1 MYSLSLSLSVFVCT
15 LPCSTPILPMS
26 SSFPSFSIS
35 LCGWWSD
42 LSLYV
47 CSLEQAPHR
56 DLVDELL
63 FYFFVLE
70 IAMLEGIANAL
81 AVIYMPGGD
90 ISTLRL
96 GCCELAPSF
105 FFCSLHSTRGTVPY
119 THSRE
124 HSTHLSG
131 AAAGDPEGCS
141 PFAYA
146 QRRPHR
152 TLASTGQ
159 LNHRPLAARPPG
171 RTAAHR
177 RMQNESLRM

>member
-1 MYSLSLSLSVFVCT
+1 
-15 LPCSTPILPMS
+15 
-26 SSFPSFSIS
+26 
-35 LCGWWSD
+35 
-42 LSLYV
+42 
-47 CSLEQAPHR
+47 
-56 DLVDELL
+56 
-63 FYFFVLE
+63 
-70 IAMLEGIANAL
+70 MLEGIANAL